1 MNDPYEILGVS
12 RNATDDQV
20 RAAYRE
26 LVKKYHPDKYQGNP
40 LADLAEEKLREVNEA
55 YDQIMKERSS
65 SAGSGY
71 QGSSGAYG
79 NSGYGNA
86 GGYGSGGAY
95 SGQNAADFRTVRQY
109 IDAGNLAA
117 AQAKLDSIPIKNAEW
132 IFLSGMISYRRGWYD
147 DAVSKVDQAISMD
160 PNNQEYRVIRMQMR
174 RPGQMYQQQAY
185 GQGYGNQDPFCQALQ
200 ALICIDCLC
209 PCF

>member
-1 MNDPYEILGVS
+1 MYFYTDRLAGTVIYAPEFFISKFRIIAIDIGDMNLTVFGIVIQLLNGLFLY
-12 RNATDDQV
+12 A
-20 RAAYRE
+20 
-26 LVKKYHPDKYQGNP
+26 
-40 LADLAEEKLREVNEA
+40 
-55 YDQIMKERSS
+55 
-65 SAGSGY
+65 
-71 QGSSGAYG
+71 
-79 NSGYGNA
+79 
-86 GGYGSGGAY
+86 
-95 SGQNAADFRTVRQY
+95 GQNAADFRTVRQY

-132 IFLSGMISYRRGWYD
+132 IFLSGMISYRKGWYD

-174 RPGQMYQQQAY
+174 RPGQMFQQQAY

-200 ALICIDCLC
+200 AMICIDCLC

>member
-79 NSGYGNA
+79 NSGYG
-86 GGYGSGGAY
+86 GYDQPPVPA
-95 SGQNAADFRTVRQY
+95 
-109 IDAGNLAA
+109 
-117 AQAKLDSIPIKNAEW
+117 
-132 IFLSGMISYRRGWYD
+132 RR
-147 DAVSKVDQAISMD
+147 
-160 PNNQEYRVIRMQMR
+160 R
-174 RPGQMYQQQAY
+174 
-185 GQGYGNQDPFCQALQ
+185 
-200 ALICIDCLC
+200 
-209 PCF
+209 

>member
-1 MNDPYEILGVS
+1 MNDPYEVLGVS
-12 RNATDDQV
+12 RNATDDQI

-26 LVKKYHPDKYQGNP
+26 LVKKYHPDKYQDNP

-55 YDQIMKERSS
+55 YDAIMKERSGQS
-65 SAGSGY
+65 QGSGY
-71 QGSSGAYG
+71 QG
-79 NSGYGNA
+79 A
-86 GGYGSGGAY
+86 GGYSSGYAGAGAY
-95 SGQNAADFRTVRQY
+95 SGENAADFRTVRQY

-117 AQAKLDSIPIKNAEW
+117 AQAKLDSIPVKNAEW
-132 IFLSGMISYRRGWYD
+132 IFLSGMISYKKGWYD
-147 DAVSKVDQAISMD
+147 DAISKVDQAISMA
-160 PNNQEYRVIRMQMR
+160 PNNQEYRMIRQQMVMR
-174 RPGQMYQQQAY
+174 GQMFRQQAY

>member
-1 MNDPYEILGVS
+1 MIDPYEVLGVS
-12 RNATDDQV
+12 RSASDDQI

-26 LVKKYHPDKYQGNP
+26 LVKKYHPDKYQNNP

-55 YDQIMKERSS
+55 YDQIMKERS
-65 SAGSGY
+65 G
-71 QGSSGAYG
+71 QSSGAG
-79 NSGYGNA
+79 NSGYGYSGA
-86 GGYGSGGAY
+86 GSGAY
-95 SGQNAADFRTVRQY
+95 SGQNAADFRVVRQY
-109 IDAGNLAA
+109 IDAGNLVA

-132 IFLSGMISYRRGWYD
+132 IFLSGMISYRRGWFD

-160 PNNQEYRVIRMQMR
+160 PNNAEYRTIRMQMR

-185 GQGYGNQDPFCQALQ
+185 GQGYGGGDPFCQALQ

-209 PCF
+209 PIC

>member
-55 YDQIMKERSS
+55 YDQVMKERSS

-132 IFLSGMISYRRGWYD
+132 IFLSGMISYRKGWYD

-185 GQGYGNQDPFCQALQ
+185 GQGYGNQDPLQ